1 MYIIAS
7 PPERLLTTGSS
18 TSRGSSKRA
27 SFTLVMISASTSV
40 EFSPRRTFA
49 SICEKPGSL
58 CDVTNSTPFAAEMR
72 RCSGVVTN
80 PCTVSALAPGYEVL
94 MKMTLRSTSGYC
106 RSESCIPA

>member
-1 MYIIAS
+1 
-7 PPERLLTTGSS
+7 
-18 TSRGSSKRA
+18 
-27 SFTLVMISASTSV
+27 MISASTSV

-94 MKMTLRSTSGYC
+94 MKMTLCSTSGYC